1 MAIKLSTFDVNDVLK
16 WRDIEREITRQP
28 SETPPPLGTAN
39 PNDIPNY
46 MELSKNSTFTGD
58 KTDIAIAVKAK
69 GNDPII
75 PGSTRTLPSGETVSL
90 TEIDDSES
98 TIIRGNK
105 FIKYLTDNEFR
116 DYATE
121 EGTNTAWTYS
131 SVADVLKHDKLYNAR
146 PEYKNIPVEV
156 RRRSDHK
163 TENGVDSWAYFRYH
177 PLNNKLDK
185 IIFFAEDSKGKQ
197 ITKSEDAIR
206 RTLLHELQHKGEF
219 DIEYYNKNGIA
230 VSNSYSSDHNLQFS
244 TEDRANMT
252 EEERQKNPMDMSWL
266 PQTIKDETVYDSERK
281 EWVTV
286 TGGKEIDDM
295 TIYTEFLKEK
305 EGKRLKAYKPQDK
318 EKYYTIGYGHYGED
332 VTEGMT
338 ITDEQAEQY
347 LRKDINKKLLAIRKA
362 IPKFDSLPIRVRTHL
377 LGSWFR
383 GSLSGSPK
391 TIRLIN
397 EGKFEEA
404 SKEFLNNNEYKTTK
418 LTGVKNRM
426 DATAKAIASL
436 S

>member
-1 MAIKLSTFDVNDVLK
+1 MPINLDFLDTFDVFK
-16 WRDIEREITRQP
+16 WSREEKKATQQE
-28 SETPPPLGTAN
+28 SVTPPPLGTAN
-39 PNDIPNY
+39 PNDTPDY

-58 KTDIAIAVKAK
+58 KTDVAIAVKAK

-156 RRRSDHK
+156 KRRSDRK
-163 TENGVDSWAYFRYH
+163 TENGVDSWASFRYH

-185 IIFFAEDSKGKQ
+185 IIIYAEDSKGKQ
-197 ITKSEDAIR
+197 ITKSEDALR

-230 VSNSYSSDHNLQFS
+230 VSNSYSSDHNLQVS

-318 EKYYTIGYGHYGED
+318 EEYYTIGYGHYD
-332 VTEGMT
+332 KNITKDMV
-338 ITDEQAEQY
+338 ITDEQAEKY
-347 LRKDINKKLLAIRKA
+347 LRKDINDRLVAIRKA
-362 IPKFDSLPIRVRTHL
+362 IPKFDSLPIKVRTHL

-418 LTGVKNRM
+418 LTGVKDRM
-426 DATAKAIASL
+426 DATAQAIASL